1 MGVSSGCLWNR
12 ASRWEMA
19 GFEVLSVT
27 LCLGETQG
35 ECRVMGVKGWASV
48 NLAFTGVSL
57 LPGVVVYCP
66 LHVTPRE
73 PLDLQHRRLHISIR
87 FACVYLGEAPKA

>member
-1 MGVSSGCLWNR
+1 MGACGIERLDGKWLVLKF
-12 ASRWEMA
+12 SR
-19 GFEVLSVT
+19 S

-35 ECRVMGVKGWASV
+35 ECHVMGVKGWASV